1 MNGLIFSLDI
11 GTRSVVGV
19 VCENI
24 GGTLKV
30 IGIKSYFHKQRSMID
45 GQIEDIKEV
54 SRVVGIVKSELEN
67 TLNVKLDK
75 VSIAAAGRALKT
87 ERITLERDI
96 DSRVPVSFEFIK
108 AMETEALQLAQDV
121 FTDSSLGNDLFYCV
135 GYSVLG
141 YKLDNRSMS
150 IIEGHRGSKVS
161 VEIIAAFLPHTVIEG
176 LYSCMDNNNLEV
188 CNLTLEPIAAMDL
201 IIPPELRLLNLSL
214 IDIGA
219 GTSDIAISKNGS
231 VVGYD
236 MATVAGDEITE
247 CLMKNYLVDFNSAE
261 EIKSALSNEDE
272 YISITNI
279 LGMTQEVSKLEM
291 LESIKT
297 AVYDLCAD
305 ISAKISKMNKES
317 PAAVFLAGGG
327 SKTPFLK
334 EFLSELLTI
343 PQSRIALTDKRSL
356 KNVDLS
362 NIDYYGPEL
371 ITPLGIAY
379 SAVLNKNYDFFS
391 VTVND
396 KKVRLYGI
404 RQMKV
409 MDAILMSG
417 FDTKKLIGISGKSM
431 RFLVNGKQHYY
442 AGEFSTPS
450 QIYVNNNV
458 ATIETIIRA
467 GDKIEVIPAK
477 DGATP
482 VVRIS
487 DVIESNQGAFVYF
500 NGIKTELSTRYFV
513 NNTEVDKDYIIGNS
527 DVIEVENIKT
537 IQDLYKLYKADE
549 NNCQSFVNGTM
560 VGLDFQLYD
569 GLKIDILKV
578 EESTDKEKDLAAITM
593 PSEEQIKQEL
603 VVKVSINNKIVNLPI
618 REDNLPYIFAD
629 MLNYTD
635 IDPSK
640 PKGNIVLLH
649 NGKEASYLNLISD
662 NDVIIIKWDSE

>member
-1 MNGLIFSLDI
+1 MNDLIFSLDI

-24 GGTLKV
+24 NGTLRV

-54 SRVVGIVKSELEN
+54 SRVVGIVKSELEKE
-67 TLNVKLDK
+67 LDIKLDK

-87 ERITLERDI
+87 ERISLEKDI
-96 DSRVPVSFEFIK
+96 DSRVPVSYEIIK
-108 AMETEALQLAQDV
+108 AMETEALQLAQDI
-121 FTDSSLGNDLFYCV
+121 FAEASDGNDLFYCV

-141 YKLDNRSMS
+141 YKLDNKSMS
-150 IIEGHRGSKVS
+150 KMEGHRGNKIS

-188 CNLTLEPIAAMDL
+188 SNLTLEPIAAMDL

-236 MATVAGDEITE
+236 MATIAGDEITE

-261 EIKSALSNEDE
+261 EIKAALSKEHE
-272 YISITNI
+272 YISFTNI
-279 LGMTQEVSKLEM
+279 LGITQDIKRLEL

-297 AVYDLCAD
+297 AVYELCAD
-305 ISAKISKMNKES
+305 ISTKISKMNKES

-334 EFLSELLTI
+334 EFLSELLNI
-343 PQSRIALTDKRSL
+343 PQARIALTDRKSL

-362 NIDYYGPEL
+362 NIDNYGPEL

-379 SAVLNKNYDFFS
+379 SVVLNKNYDFFS
-391 VTVND
+391 VSVND

-417 FDTKKLIGISGKSM
+417 FNTKKLIGISGKSI
-431 RFLVNGKQHYY
+431 RFLVNGKTHYF
-442 AGEFSTPS
+442 AGELSTPA

-458 ATIETIIRA
+458 ANIETIIRA

-477 DGATP
+477 DGVTP
-482 VVRIS
+482 IVKIS
-487 DVIESNQGAFVYF
+487 DIVENKQGEFVIF
-500 NGIKTELSTRYFV
+500 NGILTELKTRYFV
-513 NNTEVDKDYIIGNS
+513 NNTEVDKDYVVGNS
-527 DVIEVENIKT
+527 DVIEVSEIKT
-537 IQDLYKLYKADE
+537 IQDLCKLYKTNE
-549 NNCQSFVNGTM
+549 NKCQFYVDGSLVN
-560 VGLDFQLYD
+560 LDFQLND
-569 GLKIDILKV
+569 KLKIDV
-578 EESTDKEKDLAAITM
+578 FNVDESAEIKKDLTAITM
-593 PSEEQIKQEL
+593 PNDESKQESFI
-603 VVKVSINNKIVNLPI
+603 KVIINNKTVNLQKK
-618 REDNLPYIFAD
+618 EDNLPYIFAD

-649 NGKEASYLNLISD
+649 NGNEASYLNLISD
-662 NDVIIIKWDSE
+662 NDNIIIKWDSE